1 MECTRLAIFDFDD
14 TMFKGDSIVP
24 YLIFCYRQGLFGFG
38 HLIASSLCGMA
49 FVVKLIKSET
59 VKSRS
64 LSFIK
69 NVNKQRLAEVS
80 EQFVKERLL
89 PNIFSESLKNL
100 MAHRANNDHVL
111 ILSASPEVYLKYLK
125 KYLPVYQVICSTVDD
140 EGNGISNAKGK
151 KKEYD
156 RQYVKERGLSVD
168 WENSY
173 AYGDSLSDSE
183 SWLVQQSVKVNPKP
197 SFRRTH
203 TGWKTVY
210 CYNRIEATV
219 IIGSPF
225 SLLIS
230 VYGCSLQVG
239 QLTTPHTFSGALS
252 VLVGDDKGL
261 AVRF

>member
-1 MECTRLAIFDFDD
+1 MERTRLAIFDFDD

-69 NVNKQRLAEVS
+69 KVDKQRLKKVS
-80 EQFVKERLL
+80 EFFVKEYLMPKL
-89 PNIFSESLKNL
+89 FPESLKCL

-111 ILSASPEVYLKYLK
+111 IVSASPDVYLKYLK
-125 KYLPVYQVICSTVDD
+125 KYLPVYEVICSTVDD
-140 EGNGISNAKGK
+140 KGKIIFNAKGK
-151 KKEYD
+151 NKEILI
-156 RQYVKERGLSVD
+156 RQYVKEQGLSVD

-173 AYGDSLSDSE
+173 AYGDSLSDSGVMA
-183 SWLVQQSVKVNPKP
+183 LCGNPVKVNPKP

-210 CYNRIEATV
+210 WT
-219 IIGSPF
+219 
-225 SLLIS
+225 
-230 VYGCSLQVG
+230 
-239 QLTTPHTFSGALS
+239 
-252 VLVGDDKGL
+252 
-261 AVRF
+261 